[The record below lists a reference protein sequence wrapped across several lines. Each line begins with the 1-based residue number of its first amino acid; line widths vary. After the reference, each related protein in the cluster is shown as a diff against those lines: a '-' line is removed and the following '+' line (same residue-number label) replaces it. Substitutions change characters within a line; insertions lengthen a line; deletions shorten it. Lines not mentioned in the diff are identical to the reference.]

1 MRSIDLSIP
10 DSSKLSAPHF
20 PYQIFT
26 VLTKMLF
33 SKSIAVFA
41 TLAFGAI
48 SSLAAPVV
56 DNTAIVARCDAC
68 DAQKGVAGVLVDVK
82 AAVSVYV
89 EEFSEYFFLL
99 PSRS

>member
-1 MRSIDLSIP
+1 
-10 DSSKLSAPHF
+10 
-20 PYQIFT
+20 
-26 VLTKMLF
+26 MLF

-68 DAQKGVAGVLVDVK
+68 DAQKGVAGILIDVK
-82 AAVSVYV
+82 AAVGVYV
-89 EEFSEYFFLL
+89 EEMSEYFSFL
-99 PSRS
+99 PSRSWMLNNLVRIYQEGELHSRGH